1 MVEVTDS
8 SSVSTTEKPR
18 RNARL
23 FFYLRIFRHWTAQR
37 RKKRNALG
45 RDAPAIKTKRLGGY
59 PSILT
64 SIFRRSKQDKAAGPK
79 LYKSYSESPRTQSCA
94 AYRKNYLAVES
105 TTTLAAE
112 SAGMATAAGS
122 AIVSAGAATS
132 AGFA

>member
-1 MVEVTDS
+1 MRGSFFVFATS
-8 SSVSTTEKPR
+8 PLAKAKK
-18 RNARL
+18 ARGQD
-23 FFYLRIFRHWTAQR
+23 AQ
-37 RKKRNALG
+37 
-45 RDAPAIKTKRLGGY
+45 AIKKLGGY

-64 SIFRRSKQDKAAGPK
+64 SIFRRRR
-79 LYKSYSESPRTQSCA
+79 PRHGD
-94 AYRKNYLAVES
+94 RGDILNYLAAALSE

>member
-8 SSVSTTEKPR
+8 SSVSTTEKASQKCEAFFCFYITTTR
-18 RNARL
+18 KAKKARGQD
-23 FFYLRIFRHWTAQR
+23 AQ
-37 RKKRNALG
+37 
-45 RDAPAIKTKRLGGY
+45 AIKKLGGY

-64 SIFRRSKQDKAAGPK
+64 SIFRRRR
-79 LYKSYSESPRTQSCA
+79 PRHGD
-94 AYRKNYLAVES
+94 RGDILNYLAAAES
-105 TTTLAAE
+105 VTTTLAAE